1 VPGQAG
7 YDGLVDL
14 GLTGKRA
21 LVTAASAGLG
31 RAIAERLLAEGCVVA
46 ICSSEEIRIQA
57 AAEALRGAGGEVFA
71 MAADVAQPDEV
82 ADLVDWAIHSLGGM
96 DILVTNAGG
105 PPTGTLMSLDEAQWR
120 HAFDLT
126 LMSVVRLCRASLPAL
141 KDGGGAILNLT
152 SRTVREPM
160 DNMILSNSLRA
171 GVTGMAKTL
180 SREAAPEVRVNNI
193 ATGTI
198 LTDRIHHLAGDTAT
212 RLGITPDE
220 ALQRMT
226 ATIPLGR
233 IGRPE
238 ELAAVAA
245 FLCSDA
251 ASYVTGV
258 SLDVDGGQS
267 RFVF

>member
-1 VPGQAG
+1 M
-7 YDGLVDL
+7 DL
-14 GLTGKRA
+14 GLKGKRA

-31 RAIAERLLAEGCVVA
+31 RAIAERLLAEGCRVA
-46 ICSSEEIRIQA
+46 ICSSDSGRIETA
-57 AAEALRGAGGEVFA
+57 AAELRAGGGEVHWR
-71 MAADVAQPDEV
+71 AADVAQPDEV
-82 ADLVDWAIHSLGGM
+82 ADLVEWAVQTMGGL

-105 PPTGTLMSLDEAQWR
+105 PPPGNLASLDEAQWR

-141 KDGGGAILNLT
+141 RDGGGVILNLT
-152 SRTVREPM
+152 SRSVKEPI
-160 DNMILSNSLRA
+160 DNLILSNSLRA
-171 GVTGMAKTL
+171 AVTGMAKTL

-193 ATGTI
+193 ATGTVM
-198 LTDRIHHLAGDTAT
+198 TDRIHHLADDTAA
-212 RLGITPDE
+212 RLGVTREE
-220 ALQRMT
+220 ALARMT
-226 ATIPLGR
+226 EAIPLGR

-258 SLDVDGGQS
+258 SLDVDGGAARS
-267 RFVF
+267 LF